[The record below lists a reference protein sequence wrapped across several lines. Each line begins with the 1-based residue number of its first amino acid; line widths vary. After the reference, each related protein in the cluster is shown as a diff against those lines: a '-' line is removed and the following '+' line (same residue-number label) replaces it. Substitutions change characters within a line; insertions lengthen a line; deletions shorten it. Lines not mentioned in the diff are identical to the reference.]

1 VTGRLVALAAALVAA
16 TAAVVACT
24 DIPIGDGPRKTVVRK
39 VTAQIIAP
47 SHSQLARDAEALQA
61 AVLALAA
68 APDATTLAA
77 AQQAWRAARVP
88 WTRGQVFRVGPVQ
101 DDLFQ
106 SRLDQWPV
114 DEDRIATE
122 VAGSAELT
130 AAYIDRLGAN
140 KKGFH
145 ALEVLLF
152 DESGDAAVLVAL
164 VDDPLAARRRAYLT
178 ATAELLVQG
187 ARALDAAWN
196 APGDFVTEVVDIGG
210 AGPFATV
217 KEATDAV
224 VNESIVA
231 AELIADVRLGKPMGK
246 ATGAGPVPSLI
257 ESLPSDGAID
267 EMRASLAGI
276 RAVYEGPGGNDG
288 LTVLVAR
295 ASRTIDARVHAEIA
309 ALDAA
314 LVAIPRPFAAAV
326 VAVDPRVETAY
337 QAARTLRLT
346 LATEVIAAL
355 GATLSLN
362 DNDGD

>member
-1 VTGRLVALAAALVAA
+1 VKRLLALAAAAIAA
-16 TAAVVACT
+16 TTAVVACT
-24 DIPIGDGPRKTVVRK
+24 DIPIGDGPRKTVVRR
-39 VTAQIIAP
+39 VTSQVIAP
-47 SHSQLARDAEALQA
+47 SHTALARSAEALQA
-61 AVLALAA
+61 AVAALVA
-68 APDATTLAA
+68 APAPATLAA
-77 AQQAWRAARVP
+77 AQQAWRDARAP
-88 WTRGQVFRVGPVQ
+88 WIRGLVFRIGPVR

-114 DEDRIATE
+114 DETRIATE
-122 VAGSAELT
+122 IAGSAALT
-130 AAYIDRLGAN
+130 PFYVDGLGAN

-152 DESGDAAVLVAL
+152 DERGDAAVLAAL
-164 VDDPLAARRRAYLT
+164 TDDPLAARRGAYLT
-178 ATAELLVQG
+178 ASAALLVSG

-217 KEATDAV
+217 KEATDAL
-224 VNESIVA
+224 VNECIVA
-231 AELIADVRLGKPMGK
+231 AELIADARLGNPMGK

-276 RAVYEGPGGNDG
+276 RAVYQGPGGDDG

-295 ASRTIDARVHAEIA
+295 ASLAIDNRVHAEIA

-326 VAVDPRVETAY
+326 VAVDPRVETAW

>member
-1 VTGRLVALAAALVAA
+1 VKRLLALAAAAIAA

-24 DIPIGDGPRKTVVRK
+24 DIPIGDGPRKTVVRR
-39 VTAQIIAP
+39 VTSQVIAP
-47 SHSQLARDAEALQA
+47 SHAALARGAEALQA
-61 AVLALAA
+61 AVATLVG
-68 APDATTLAA
+68 APEPATLAA
-77 AQQAWRAARVP
+77 AQQAWRDARTP
-88 WTRGQVFRVGPVQ
+88 WTRGLVFRVGPVQ

-114 DEDRIATE
+114 DDARIATE
-122 VAGSAELT
+122 IAGSAELT
-130 AAYIDRLGAN
+130 PVYIDGLGAN

-145 ALEVLLF
+145 AIELLLF
-152 DESGDAAVLVAL
+152 DESGDAAVLAAFTE
-164 VDDPLAARRRAYLT
+164 DPLAARRAAYLS
-178 ATAELLVQG
+178 ATAALLVRD

-196 APGDFVTEVVDIGG
+196 APGDFVTEIVDIGG

-217 KEATDAV
+217 KEATDALL
-224 VNESIVA
+224 NESIA
-231 AELIADVRLGKPMGK
+231 AAQIIADTRLGKPMGK
-246 ATGAGPVPSLI
+246 ATGTGPLPSLI

-276 RAVYEGPGGNDG
+276 RAVYQGPGGADG

-295 ASRTIDARVHAEIA
+295 ASSTIDARVHAEIA

-314 LVAIPRPFAAAV
+314 LAAIPRPFAAAV
-326 VAVDPRVETAY
+326 VAVDPRVETAW
-337 QAARTLRLT
+337 QAARALRLT